1 MLYNQIKD
9 DLKVAMLNKDVA
21 ARDSLRMILSE
32 INNQNML
39 YGKEITEELCL
50 SIITK
55 SVKMH
60 NDSIT
65 QFKNA
70 GRMDLAEKEEA
81 EINILKKYLPSI
93 LNEDE
98 TKIVLKKIITDNNID
113 LTQRSS
119 IGLIMK
125 HLSNRKDID
134 KGLASKLIKEL

>member
-9 DLKVAMLNKDVA
+9 DLKAAMLNKDIA
-21 ARDSLRMILSE
+21 ARDGLRMILSE

-81 EINILKKYLPSI
+81 EVNILKKYLPSI

-134 KGLASKLIKEL
+134 KGLASKLIKDL

>member
-21 ARDSLRMILSE
+21 ARDGLRMILSE

-81 EINILKKYLPSI
+81 EVNILKKYLPSI

>member
-21 ARDSLRMILSE
+21 ARDGLRMILSE

-81 EINILKKYLPSI
+81 EVNILKKYLPSI

-134 KGLASKLIKEL
+134 KGLASKLIKEF